1 MSWSRSTSIVTT
13 LEAVT
18 QLTGQQNISS
28 LQDGSTDLETGLLL
42 SASQEIYDRLVRDGH
57 DPTGFVAE
65 TESAFQRTV
74 AYAFLHKLG
83 MLGHLGDYDDRR
95 FEAEANKQY
104 MNVRPKSNENSIP
117 AGAAEAL
124 PGITNQG
131 CGFFTSDY
139 FSDDMP
145 SVL

>member
-13 LEAVT
+13 LAAVT
-18 QLTGQQNISS
+18 QLTGQQNIAN
-28 LQDGSTDLETGLLL
+28 LQDGATDLEAGLLL
-42 SASQEIYDRLVRDGH
+42 SASQEVYDRLVRDGH
-57 DPTGFVAE
+57 DPTEFVAE

-74 AYAFLHKLG
+74 AYTFLHKLG

-95 FEAEANKQY
+95 FEAEANRQY
-104 MNVRPKSNENSIP
+104 MNVRPKSNDNSIP

-124 PGITNQG
+124 PGITNQS
-131 CGFFTSDY
+131 CGFFTPDY
-139 FSDDMP
+139 FSDDLP